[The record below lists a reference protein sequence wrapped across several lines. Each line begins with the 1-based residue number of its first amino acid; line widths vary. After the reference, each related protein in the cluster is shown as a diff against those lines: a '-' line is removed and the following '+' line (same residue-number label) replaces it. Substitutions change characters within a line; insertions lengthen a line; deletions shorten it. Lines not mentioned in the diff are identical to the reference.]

1 MSRKKWAIRLFTEGA
16 ESGSAPED
24 TTPQAGVQP
33 NDPPNDPLNDPS
45 NEPSNE
51 PSNDPSNDQSDEGET
66 PERKNA
72 TDEAGNDL
80 GYPENTPLDSMS
92 DPERVAYWRHTAKK
106 RQKDLRNLQTEHDRM
121 KTALERSSMDDF
133 ERDLAEKEDA
143 AREEGR
149 TTLLESLKP
158 KLVAREFR
166 AQAGALD
173 VALSRIDTL
182 METLKIDA
190 FFDDETLDVDSE
202 AVKTYLTT
210 VLIPDLKSNPTFSAH
225 RSPNASG
232 SVEFYMSEM
241 AKKTPEQDLTPAPQ
255 AGTIASRRW

>member
-1 MSRKKWAIRLFTEGA
+1 M
-16 ESGSAPED
+16 
-24 TTPQAGVQP
+24 
-33 NDPPNDPLNDPS
+33 N
-45 NEPSNE
+45 
-51 PSNDPSNDQSDEGET
+51 
-66 PERKNA
+66 
-72 TDEAGNDL
+72 
-80 GYPENTPLDSMS
+80 
-92 DPERVAYWRHTAKK
+92 
-106 RQKDLRNLQTEHDRM
+106 
-121 KTALERSSMDDF
+121 DF

-190 FFDDETLDVDSE
+190 FFDDETMDVDSE

-225 RSPNASG
+225 KSPNASG

-241 AKKTPEQDLTPAPQ
+241 SKKTPEQDLTLALQ
-255 AGTIASRRW
+255 AGTLASRRW